1 MGRSALYRWYAKN
14 VWARH
19 NTSRPIQQALRKAL
33 RELDASPAPGL
44 NVGCGSTDLHPRML
58 RVDVDPSAL
67 PDYLSSADKLPF
79 ADNTFS
85 VAVSQEVLEH
95 LREPQLALAELARV
109 VRPGG
114 LLYLQTPF
122 IIGYHAAPADYW
134 RFTNEGMAELLQR
147 SGLVVEVLEPAV
159 GPGTGLY
166 RIVVEFAAVLAAR
179 LYAPAYLP
187 SKALAAA
194 LLSPLRWFDVWLSA
208 GEQRWRIPGGCLA
221 LARKPI

>member
-1 MGRSALYRWYAKN
+1 MGRSALYRWFVKN
-14 VWARH
+14 IWARH
-19 NTSRPIQQALRKAL
+19 NTSGPIQQALGKAL
-33 RELDASPAPGL
+33 RELDDSAALGL
-44 NVGCGSTDLHPRML
+44 NVGCGATDLHPRML
-58 RVDVDPSAL
+58 RVDVDLSAL
-67 PDYLSSADKLPF
+67 PDYVSSADKLPF

-95 LREPQLALAELARV
+95 LREPQIALEELARV

-134 RFTNEGMAELLQR
+134 RFTNEGLAAMLQR
-147 SGLVVEVLEPAV
+147 AGLVVEALEPAV
-159 GPGTGLY
+159 GPGTGVY
-166 RIVVEFAAVLAAR
+166 RILVEFAAVFAAR
-179 LYAPAYLP
+179 FFAPAYLP
-187 SKALAAA
+187 AKALAAT
-194 LLSPLRWFDVWLSA
+194 LLAPLRWLDSWLLV

>member
-1 MGRSALYRWYAKN
+1 MGRSALYRWLVSN

-19 NTSRPIQQALRKAL
+19 NTSRPIRQALEKAL

-44 NVGCGSTDLHPRML
+44 NVGCGATDLHPRML
-58 RVDVDPSAL
+58 RVDLDRSAL

-95 LREPQLALAELARV
+95 LREPQTALDELARV

-134 RFTNEGMAELLQR
+134 RFTNEGLAAMLQR
-147 SGLVVEVLEPAV
+147 AGLVVEALEPAV

-166 RIVVEFAAVLAAR
+166 RILVEFAAILAAR
-179 LYAPAYLP
+179 IYEPGYLP
-187 SKALAAA
+187 AKALAAT
-194 LLSPLRWFDVWLSA
+194 LLAPLRWFDAWLSV

>member
-1 MGRSALYRWYAKN
+1 MRRSRLYRWYVSKI
-14 VWARH
+14 WARH
-19 NTSRPIQQALRKAL
+19 NTSRPIQQALHKAL
-33 RELDASPAPGL
+33 QELDASPAPGL
-44 NVGCGSTDLHPRML
+44 NVGCGATDLHPRML
-58 RVDVDPSAL
+58 RVDVNPSAQ
-67 PDYLSSADKLPF
+67 PDYLSSADHLPF
-79 ADNTFS
+79 ADATFS

-95 LREPQLALAELARV
+95 LAEPQLALAELARV

-134 RFTNEGMAELLQR
+134 RFTNEGLAAMLQR
-147 SGLVVEVLEPAV
+147 AGLVVEALEPAV

-179 LYAPAYLP
+179 LYAPGYLP
-187 SKALAAA
+187 AKALAAVCLA
-194 LLSPLRWFDVWLSA
+194 PLRWFDAWLIT

>member
-1 MGRSALYRWYAKN
+1 MRKSALYRWYVKTI
-14 VWARH
+14 WARH
-19 NTSRPIQQALRKAL
+19 STSQPIQRALRKAL
-33 RELDASPAPGL
+33 RELDASLAPGL
-44 NVGCGSTDLHPRML
+44 NVGCGATDLHPRML

-67 PDYLSSADKLPF
+67 PDYVSSAEQLPF

-85 VAVSQEVLEH
+85 VAVSQEALEH
-95 LREPQLALAELARV
+95 LRHPELALTEMARV

-147 SGLVVEVLEPAV
+147 SGLVVESLEPAV

-166 RIVVEFAAVLAAR
+166 RIAVEFLAVLAAR
-179 LYAPAYLP
+179 LYEPAYLP
-187 SKALAAA
+187 SKAVAAA
-194 LLSPLRWFDVWLSA
+194 LLSPLRWFDAWLFA

>member
-1 MGRSALYRWYAKN
+1 MRSSALHRWWVKN

-19 NTSRPIQQALRKAL
+19 NTSRPIQEALRKAL
-33 RELDASPAPGL
+33 LELDSSPAPGL
-44 NVGCGSTDLHPRML
+44 NVGCGGTDLHPRMM
-58 RVDVDPSAL
+58 RVDVDPAAS
-67 PDYLSSADKLPF
+67 PDYLSAADKLPF

-95 LREPQLALAELARV
+95 LREPQDALAELARV

-134 RFTNEGMAELLQR
+134 RFTNEGLEVMLQGA
-147 SGLVVEVLEPAV
+147 GLVVEVLEPAV

-166 RIVVEFAAVLAAR
+166 RINVEFAAVLAAR
-179 LYAPAYLP
+179 LYEPAYLP
-187 SKALAAA
+187 AKALAAVLFA
-194 LLSPLRWFDVWLSA
+194 PLRWFDSWLLV

-221 LARKPI
+221 LARKPL

>member
-1 MGRSALYRWYAKN
+1 MRRSALHRWY
-14 VWARH
+14 VGTIWARH
-19 NTSRPIQQALRKAL
+19 NNSRPIQQALRRAL
-33 RELDASPAPGL
+33 RELDASHAPGL
-44 NVGCGSTDLHPRML
+44 NVGCGATDLHPRML
-58 RVDVDPSAL
+58 RVDVDPAAR
-67 PDYLSSADKLPF
+67 PDSLSSADGLPF

-134 RFTNEGMAELLQR
+134 RFTNEGLAAMLQR
-147 SGLVVEVLEPAV
+147 AGLVVESLEPAV

-166 RIVVEFAAVLAAR
+166 RIIVEFAAVLAAR

-187 SKALAAA
+187 AKGLAAA
-194 LLSPLRWFDVWLSA
+194 LLAPLRWFDSWLIV

-221 LARKPI
+221 LARKPA

>member
-1 MGRSALYRWYAKN
+1 MDGSALQRWYVSN

-19 NTSRPIQQALRKAL
+19 NTSRPIQQALGKVL
-33 RELDASPAPGL
+33 RELDDSPAPGL
-44 NVGCGSTDLHPRML
+44 NVGCGATDLHRRML
-58 RVDVDPSAL
+58 RLDVDRSAL
-67 PDYLSSADKLPF
+67 PDYLSAADKLPF

-95 LREPQLALAELARV
+95 LREPQTALDELARV

-134 RFTNEGMAELLQR
+134 RFTNEGLADLLQR
-147 SGLVVEVLEPAV
+147 AGLVIETLEPAV

-166 RIVVEFAAVLAAR
+166 RIVVEFAAVIAAR
-179 LYAPAYLP
+179 IYEPADLP
-187 SKALAAA
+187 AKALAAG
-194 LLSPLRWFDVWLSA
+194 LLAPLRWFDSWLLV

-221 LARKPI
+221 LARKPL

>member
-1 MGRSALYRWYAKN
+1 MSRSNLHSWFVRSI
-14 VWARH
+14 WARH
-19 NTSRPIQQALRKAL
+19 NTSQPIQLALRKAL
-33 RELDASPAPGL
+33 RELDSSPLPGL
-44 NVGCGSTDLHPRML
+44 NVGCGATDLHPRML
-58 RVDVDPSAL
+58 RVDVDPAAL

-95 LREPQLALAELARV
+95 LREPQTALEELARV

-134 RFTNEGMAELLQR
+134 RFTNEGLATMLQR
-147 SGLVVEVLEPAV
+147 AGLVVESLEPAV

-166 RIVVEFAAVLAAR
+166 RILVEFAAVIAAR
-179 LYAPAYLP
+179 VYDPAYLP
-187 SKALAAA
+187 AKAVAATLLA
-194 LLSPLRWFDVWLSA
+194 PLRWFDSWLSV
-208 GEQRWRIPGGCLA
+208 GPQRWRIPGGCLA
-221 LARKPI
+221 LARKPA